1 MGHGAHM
8 NEPCHTY
15 VRVLSHMRMSHVT
28 YMNDLW
34 HMYEGVMAH
43 MNMIGAVAGRA
54 DLRTRLVG
62 SAPID
67 EISA

>member
-1 MGHGAHM
+1 
-8 NEPCHTY
+8 
-15 VRVLSHMRMSHVT
+15 MRMSHVT